1 MGLIV
6 QIECSGIK
14 LTLTSKFKGGICKNS
29 IIILE
34 NEKLFMSSTFMETI
48 CFELLM
54 GIHNEAYQIPC
65 SWFQVWR
72 VNCIDYGLYLF

>member
-1 MGLIV
+1 MCMGLIV
-6 QIECSGIK
+6 QIESSGIN

-34 NEKLFMSSTFMETI
+34 SEKLFISSTFMETI

-54 GIHNEAYQIPC
+54 GVYNEAYQIPC
-65 SWFQVWR
+65 SVSS
-72 VNCIDYGLYLF
+72 VMCELD